1 MSLVS
6 NFVLS
11 KDALIVALRPL
22 LTWLTVLFSAFLLAL
37 PATTGLAAPLG
48 AVATVPHLSIPTSQ
62 RDAAQGSFSVPINF
76 TSGGAAIAA
85 VGFALDYQESCLTFD
100 ATDGNS
106 DGIPDAISGLPGD
119 FVATISHDANDTG
132 SELDISLFDSTAP
145 IGALSDG
152 ALLTVAFNV
161 KPACVTTDG
170 TTTDVTINFAGDPAP
185 SFSDAAANDV
195 TGTSSGATIGLQ
207 FAIIPTATPTPTA
220 TATATETATETATP
234 TETATATPTET
245 ATATPT
251 ATPTATATT
260 VPPTA
265 TSTATATATP
275 TVTPTQVT
283 CTQQAFLAAI
293 SAGES
298 SGTIELDGRCTYLLN
313 GPSHYWYGGS
323 GAFIFNA
330 RQLNGNGA
338 TIQRANNAP
347 PFRLLGVEVE
357 AGITIRNLTFR
368 NGFVGARGGG
378 LIANRTATLENVT
391 FIGNRAGDIGGAV
404 QGVALTVRRSL
415 FIDNHSYAPGG
426 AIFAFGKLISEDN
439 RLINNR
445 ATYGGGLFLAG
456 NDSLVVDTL
465 FSGNQSDSSFGA
477 ALYGGGGVKVT
488 LINNT
493 VTDSTLNRGKAL
505 FFWGPT
511 TLYNNVIANHDVAL
525 AAGGGPANPVIENYN
540 LFAGNARADLMYNN
554 TPLTRGGQS
563 QQTTN
568 ARFVDAAAQDFRL
581 QRNSAGVDLGNSA
594 LLSQYPALATDLLG
608 NGRPFANSAVDAG
621 AFETAGLALPALSLE
636 KQTPPWI
643 GAGQPFVVALLV
655 TNQGKGAATDLVVE
669 DILPSGA
676 TYVAASANAGG
687 ELNTDRIVWTL
698 GSLQPGERKRL
709 EYRLTANQ
717 GLQGGSYQ
725 LYSTTDPAVAVSATN
740 RNLALNTNMVA
751 SLGFFANPD
760 GFSFYNWAL
769 PYEESDLTPEDMV
782 LLFGPGV
789 CIAGSNPCVLNPG
802 AQAWRNQWI
811 ATQGHCFGMAIA
823 SLRTFLDLPFKGKT
837 QPGDF
842 QAGANTLF
850 DLAFNPT
857 SRNYITFY
865 HVTQG
870 TRPINN
876 QGIEYTPTNG
886 WPTDF
891 LDKLIA
897 NLQNPN
903 TTERY
908 VAAFWTRNGSSGHAV
923 TPYAVENKG
932 QNIFWVHVYDNNY
945 PNALD
950 RVIKINRTANTWV
963 YESAAT
969 NPGAAASTW
978 EGDANTRSI
987 LLWSVT
993 NSGALLK
1000 RCSFCTPTAQARGA
1014 LTAITEASTEITM
1027 QGEGHL
1033 LVTDSQGRRVGYDP
1047 ATGQFVNEIDGAEQ
1061 SVQLLGLEEKTPPMI
1076 NLPGGAG
1083 YTVQVFNTTGGL
1095 NPTSATGSL
1104 LLSAPGFAATIGDMK
1119 LDSAPIEQFTDA
1131 NTAVVASNAA
1141 SNATVA
1147 TAGYDS
1153 LGITFDPAQKS
1164 ITYQN
1169 SSVDNDTP
1177 ALAINVTNP
1186 DGTGLSVVVDNLQLG
1201 ENQLAALSFN
1211 ADAGTFTVENN
1222 SNSNGAY
1229 SVAVE
1234 RVNADGS
1241 TDSYQSNAVSDGDGV
1256 GFVMA
1261 VGDTWDGD
1269 TPPVIEENTTPTLP
1283 PSNSPPS
1290 AQADSATVA
1299 EDTLNNNIDVLS
1311 NDSTAPD
1318 SGESLTIIS
1327 VGLPNAGG
1335 AVSSNGAVLT
1345 YSPAPNFSGTELFT
1359 YTVSDGNGGEATAT
1373 VTVTVTPVND
1383 VPQTRI
1389 LSRPLNPSTVNVSF
1403 SFDSIDMDGTGATF
1417 ECKLDSAA
1425 FAPCSSPQSY
1435 NGLSVG
1441 NHTFRVRA
1449 VDNAGGVDPTPA
1461 RYTWSVVASSASVTI
1476 ELAMTPQ
1483 ITSNVRFTGSLGTF
1497 FLEDGAVEDGDA
1509 YTNRKLFTVA
1519 AGSYT
1524 VNQRL
1529 SAAWHLLAIEC
1540 TPTAAAVTDLAN
1552 KRVTITVV
1560 DGAAV
1565 TCRFVAQR
1573 AVNIYARAYHD
1584 LVRNGTNRGKRN
1596 LGDPYL
1602 AGIGMTLYRTP
1613 ANTVAGSATTLGVS
1627 ATITEARF
1635 LRLLAGAY
1643 VVCETLPTGWTQTD
1657 PNPASPVPGY
1667 DGQPCKSITLQPG
1680 KGGTLLFGQYPAT
1693 AVSSALADESEAYE
1707 TDTIFDLPPEE
1718 WLDDVQPEAGDIIE
1732 EGEEGDATTG
1742 LSRRSFLPL
1751 VVK

>member
-1 MSLVS
+1 M
-6 NFVLS
+6 
-11 KDALIVALRPL
+11 
-22 LTWLTVLFSAFLLAL
+22 
-37 PATTGLAAPLG
+37 
-48 AVATVPHLSIPTSQ
+48 
-62 RDAAQGSFSVPINF
+62 
-76 TSGGAAIAA
+76 
-85 VGFALDYQESCLTFD
+85 
-100 ATDGNS
+100 
-106 DGIPDAISGLPGD
+106 
-119 FVATISHDANDTG
+119 
-132 SELDISLFDSTAP
+132 
-145 IGALSDG
+145 
-152 ALLTVAFNV
+152 
-161 KPACVTTDG
+161 
-170 TTTDVTINFAGDPAP
+170 
-185 SFSDAAANDV
+185 
-195 TGTSSGATIGLQ
+195 
-207 FAIIPTATPTPTA
+207 
-220 TATATETATETATP
+220 
-234 TETATATPTET
+234 
-245 ATATPT
+245 
-251 ATPTATATT
+251 
-260 VPPTA
+260 
-265 TSTATATATP
+265 
-275 TVTPTQVT
+275 
-283 CTQQAFLAAI
+283 AAI

-298 SGTIELDGRCTYLLN
+298 SGTIELDGRCTYLLTSA
-313 GPSHYWYGGS
+313 SHYWDGGS
-323 GAFIFNA
+323 GAFIFRA

-347 PFRLLGVEVE
+347 LFRLLGVQVD

-378 LIANRTATLENVT
+378 LLANRPATLENVT

-404 QGVALTVRRSL
+404 QGGALTVRRSV
-415 FIDNHSYAPGG
+415 FIDNYSHALGG

-445 ATYGGGLFLAG
+445 ATYGGGLFLLG

-493 VTDSTLNRGKAL
+493 VTDSALNPGNAL
-505 FFWGPT
+505 SVWGPA
-511 TLYNNVIANHDVAL
+511 TLYNNVIANHDIGLV
-525 AAGGGPANPVIENYN
+525 AGGGGSANAVTENYN
-540 LFAGNARADLMYNN
+540 LFAGNARAYLMYNS

-594 LLSQYPALATDLLG
+594 LLGQYPALATDLLG

-621 AFETAGLALPALSLE
+621 AFETAGLAVAVVSLE

-643 GAGQPFVVALLV
+643 AAGQPFVVALLV
-655 TNQGKGAATDLVVE
+655 TNQGKVAATDLVVE

-687 ELNTDRIVWTL
+687 GLNTDRVTWAL

-717 GLQGGSYQ
+717 ALQGGSYQ
-725 LYSTTDPAVAVSATN
+725 LYSTTEPSVAVSATN
-740 RNLALNTNMVA
+740 RNLALNTNIVA

-760 GFSFYNWAL
+760 GFSFYNWGL
-769 PYEESDLTPEDMV
+769 PYEESDLTPADMV

-789 CIAGSNPCVLNPG
+789 CVAGSNPCVLNPG

-823 SLRTFLDLPFKGKT
+823 SLRTFLDLPFKGKI

-865 HVTQG
+865 HVTQA

-886 WPTDF
+886 LPTDF

-923 TPYAVENKG
+923 TPYAVEDKG

-963 YESAAT
+963 YEAAAT
-969 NPGAAASTW
+969 NPGATASTW
-978 EGDANTRSI
+978 QGDASTRSI

-1014 LTAITEASTEITM
+1014 LTATTEASTELTM

-1047 ATGQFVNEIDGAEQ
+1047 ATGELVNEIAGAEQ

-1141 SNATVA
+1141 NNATVA
-1147 TAGYDS
+1147 TVGYDS
-1153 LGITFDPAQKS
+1153 LGITFDPTQKS

-1201 ENQLAALSFN
+1201 ENQMAALSFN

-1241 TDSYQSNAVSDGDGV
+1241 TDSYQSNAVTDGDGV
-1256 GFVMA
+1256 GFVMT

-1299 EDTLNNNIDVLS
+1299 EDTLSNPIDVLS

-1327 VGLPNAGG
+1327 VGVPNAGG
-1335 AVSSNGAVLT
+1335 AVSSNGALLT

-1383 VPQTRI
+1383 APQSRI

-1435 NGLSVG
+1435 SGLSVG
-1441 NHTFRVRA
+1441 NHTFQVRA

-1461 RYTWSVVASSASVTI
+1461 RYTWAVVAGSASITI
-1476 ELAMTPQ
+1476 ELALTPQ

-1497 FLEDGAVEDGDA
+1497 FLDDGAVDDGDA
-1509 YTNRKLFTVA
+1509 YSNRKLFTVA

-1529 SAAWHLLAIEC
+1529 SATWHLLAIEC

-1552 KRVTITVV
+1552 KRVTITVAN
-1560 DGAAV
+1560 GAAV

-1602 AGIGMTLYRTP
+1602 AGIGMTLYRAP

-1635 LRLLAGAY
+1635 LRLPAGAY

-1667 DGQPCKSITLQPG
+1667 DGQPCKSITLAPG
-1680 KGGTLLFGQYPAT
+1680 KGGTLLFGQYSAT
-1693 AVSSALADESEAYE
+1693 AVSSAVADESEAYE

-1718 WLDDVQPEAGDIIE
+1718 WLDDAQPEAGDIIE

-1742 LSRRSFLPL
+1742 LPQRSFLPL